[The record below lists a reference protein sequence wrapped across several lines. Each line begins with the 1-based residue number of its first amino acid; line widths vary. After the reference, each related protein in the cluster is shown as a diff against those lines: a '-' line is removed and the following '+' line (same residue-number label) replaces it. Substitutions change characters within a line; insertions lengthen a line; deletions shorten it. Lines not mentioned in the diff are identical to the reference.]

1 MNRNLVPKMQQG
13 GLVQRAMPVRN
24 ALARLNPRFIPR
36 RGGLPQPPPNLLR
49 IDPDRQRAQ
58 DRQRAVANLQ
68 TQGGLAPTQL
78 VPGLGLT
85 PPPPNLPSLQQLIDM
100 SDDELMQYIPTRNIR
115 AGSKTFQQRQTPE
128 EFRQRLQQQ
137 INLKPGDKGFGQ
149 DARAFIARPP
159 QGRPAPK
166 DPFRQGIR
174 PTEIFGPDGQ
184 IIGPA
189 DQIAVGRPVPL
200 PAGEFKGGEDTSL
213 DFGGAVGNLA
223 GRPPVQA
230 GGRDAYNQITPAR
243 RPETTVN
250 LPPDVQVQD
259 TPPPPGAPSG
269 INQPQPFASQID
281 RVETGLDPLTKQLLF
296 GLDGKGGFIPGAMRA
311 AERTFFDAE
320 GRPIVIPEQ
329 VAGFSPDQLIAQE
342 LTRQAFG
349 IERPFLRDAESA
361 FRGGVSAMEEGLQR
375 ARERE
380 EQGLGATQEG
390 LGGLL
395 SGLGQQERLL
405 RGATDQFG
413 RSLGGIGALQLGATG
428 QFGGRLGESEGLLRG
443 TLGGYDPSMTSR
455 FFNPFE
461 EQVVQQTVR
470 DVMEQGALSDIG
482 ARAQD
487 IARGGESA
495 FGSRARLGA
504 EERQRALGRG
514 LAEALGGI
522 RARGFSE
529 AQQTGLGEF
538 ARQRQAERLA
548 SQGLAGLAGQRLG
561 AQQQLG
567 STLAG
572 LAGQRLGSQ
581 QALGQSLGSIGS
593 QRFGGQQALAS
604 AFGRLGNLEQQIA
617 QQQQQARFGLGS
629 ALQGLGAQ
637 AQQQAQAGIGQLA
650 GFGQQQQA
658 QQQAMLDAQRRN
670 LLQAQQA
677 PLAQFQALAPFISM
691 APAGQFQTRTTFTP
705 PPSPTQAALSTGLG
719 AFGAFGNFL
728 NPQ

>member
-13 GLVQRAMPVRN
+13 GLIQRAMPVRN
-24 ALARLNPRFIPR
+24 ALQLIP
-36 RGGLPQPPPNLLR
+36 GSGLR
-49 IDPDRQRAQ
+49 
-58 DRQRAVANLQ
+58 

-85 PPPPNLPSLQQLIDM
+85 PPPPNLPSLQELIDM

-159 QGRPAPK
+159 QGRPAPV
-166 DPFRQGIR
+166 DPFRQGVR

-189 DQIAVGRPVPL
+189 DQIAVGRPVPPPEGKINPITLDQIEGGL
-200 PAGEFKGGEDTSL
+200 PQG
-213 DFGGAVGNLA
+213 
-223 GRPPVQA
+223 PVEPQ
-230 GGRDAYNQITPAR
+230 P
-243 RPETTVN
+243 TVN

-269 INQPQPFASQID
+269 MNQPQPFASQID

-320 GRPIVIPEQ
+320 GKPIVIPEQ

-617 QQQQQARFGLGS
+617 QQRQQARFGLGS

-637 AQQQAQAGIGQLA
+637 AQQQAQAGIGQLGA
-650 GFGQQQQA
+650 FGQQQQA

-705 PPSPTQAALSTGLG
+705 PPSPLQAALSTGLG

>member
-13 GLVQRAMPVRN
+13 GLIQRAMPVRN
-24 ALARLNPRFIPR
+24 ALQLIP
-36 RGGLPQPPPNLLR
+36 GSGLR
-49 IDPDRQRAQ
+49 
-58 DRQRAVANLQ
+58 

-85 PPPPNLPSLQQLIDM
+85 PPPPNLPSLQELIDM

-115 AGSKTFQQRQTPE
+115 AGSKTFKQRQTPE

-159 QGRPAPK
+159 QGRPAPV
-166 DPFRQGIR
+166 DPFRQGVR

-189 DQIAVGRPVPL
+189 DQIAVGRPVPP
-200 PAGEFKGGEDTSL
+200 PAGKIEDTSL
-213 DFGGAVGNLA
+213 DFGG
-223 GRPPVQA
+223 PPQSLPS
-230 GGRDAYNQITPAR
+230 GFEP
-243 RPETTVN
+243 TVN

-269 INQPQPFASQID
+269 MNQPQPFASQID

-320 GRPIVIPEQ
+320 GKPIVIPEQ

-617 QQQQQARFGLGS
+617 QQRQQARFGLGS

-637 AQQQAQAGIGQLA
+637 AQQQAQAGIGQLGA
-650 GFGQQQQA
+650 FGQQQQA

-705 PPSPTQAALSTGLG
+705 PPSPLQAALSTGLG